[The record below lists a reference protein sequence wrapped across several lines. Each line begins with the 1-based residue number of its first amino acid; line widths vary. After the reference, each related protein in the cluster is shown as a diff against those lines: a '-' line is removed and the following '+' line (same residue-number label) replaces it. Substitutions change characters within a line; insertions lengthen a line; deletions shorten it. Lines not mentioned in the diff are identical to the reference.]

1 MNVEIRSDNLIVMTE
16 ISATEASRQFADL
29 LDAVEHRGESFTII
43 RRGRAVA
50 CLEPAQ
56 RASGGAVKRLL
67 RSHRV
72 DAAWQAEL
80 AALRSALDVQERF

>member
-1 MNVEIRSDNLIVMTE
+1 MSSRTESDNLILMPE

-29 LDAVEHRGESFTII
+29 LDAVEHRGESFTIM

-50 CLEPAQ
+50 CLEPA
-56 RASGGAVKRLL
+56 RRVSGAAVKQLM

-72 DAAWQAEL
+72 DAAWEGEL
-80 AALRSALDVQERF
+80 VDLRAALVVQERF